1 MCGLRSV
8 REVCSGDGLELSEMI
23 GGVWDKIGLVF
34 CLFCFVCWWVVG
46 GFYLCAGALGGCQ
59 RGVFL
64 CF

>member
-1 MCGLRSV
+1 
-8 REVCSGDGLELSEMI
+8 MI

-34 CLFCFVCWWVVG
+34 CLFCFVCCVVG
-46 GFYLCAGALGGCQ
+46 GFYLCEGALGGCQ